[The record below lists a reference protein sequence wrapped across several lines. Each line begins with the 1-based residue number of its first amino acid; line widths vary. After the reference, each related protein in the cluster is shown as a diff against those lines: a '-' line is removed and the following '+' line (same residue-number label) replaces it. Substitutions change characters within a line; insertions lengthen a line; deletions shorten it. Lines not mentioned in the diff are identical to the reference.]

1 MSALTPK
8 SVEDQLNLSR
18 KQVDLM
24 LMIDTVCDNAEDD
37 MAALAGAVSLIS
49 QTLEAEIGLLSWF
62 DPDTQRL
69 AMRSLVDRIGL
80 LTQANHA
87 VLYQLSQE
95 ACALP
100 AIQPLRADEQSEAV
114 GQLYWLGAPLRV
126 KDQVLGAL
134 LLGNVERPFNADE
147 LALLMAGAAQLDSAL
162 LHLRTIQELRFERQ
176 ELRTLYAVDHIRDKG
191 LPFNE
196 MLDAVLIELC
206 SVVPAEAGFIL
217 LYDTSGHQLEL
228 RAATN
233 RDLLGLVE
241 QYQLVQEAAS
251 EAVLHGR
258 PAVRNQ
264 PIGPIR
270 SLICLPLILNE
281 RVIGVLGVANRTGRE
296 EFTRVDRRL
305 LWAIASQIDTAIFE
319 GLQIQRYREAF
330 GRRVGPQVMNRMLA
344 TPDRDWLKGERV
356 VVSVLFSDI
365 RGFTAAAEEL
375 PPETLVQML
384 SEHLSAM
391 TDVVLTH
398 EGTVD
403 KFIGDGVMA
412 LYNVPERQP
421 DHALRAIQT
430 ALEMQQVHHALQ
442 QHWPQLPPIGLGVD
456 TGEVIVGNFGS
467 ARRLEYTAVGH
478 HINLAS
484 RLCGAAE
491 GDQILISATTYELV
505 RVQVEAGPVA
515 ALRLKGLA
523 EAVAAYQVSG
533 LK

>member
-1 MSALTPK
+1 M
-8 SVEDQLNLSR
+8 EEQLNLSA
-18 KQVDLM
+18 KQVELM

-37 MAALAGAVSLIS
+37 VAALTGAVSLIL
-49 QTLEAEIGLLSWF
+49 QALEAEVGLLSWF
-62 DPDTQRL
+62 DADTQL
-69 AMRSLVDRIGL
+69 FEMRTLVDRVGV

-87 VLYQLSQE
+87 ALYRLSQE

-100 AIQPLRADEQSEAV
+100 AIQPVRAAAPSDAV
-114 GQLYWLGAPLRV
+114 SQLYWLGAPLRV

-162 LHLRTIQELRFERQ
+162 LHLRTLQELRFERQ
-176 ELRTLYAVDHIRDKG
+176 ELRTLYAVDRVRDKG
-191 LPFNE
+191 LSFSE
-196 MLDAVLIELC
+196 MLDAVLVELC

-241 QYQLVQEAAS
+241 QYQLVQDAAS
-251 EAVLHGR
+251 EAVRHGQ
-258 PAVRNQ
+258 PAVRTQ
-264 PIGPIR
+264 PSGPIR

-365 RGFTAAAEEL
+365 RGFTATSEEL

-391 TDVVLTH
+391 TEVVLTH

-421 DHALRAIQT
+421 DHAVRAIQT
-430 ALEMQQVHHALQ
+430 ALEMQQAHHALMQ
-442 QHWPQLPPIGLGVD
+442 RWPQLPPIGLGVD

-478 HINLAS
+478 HVNLAS

-491 GDQILISATTYELV
+491 GDQILISAETFALV
-505 RVQVEAGPVA
+505 RDWIKVEPVT

-523 EAVAAYQVSG
+523 EAVEAYQVLG